1 MNIEAIDFLNRL
13 NESGAI
19 DYASYSHLHDLLTS
33 EEPEWEYGLEDLT
46 DYVETVPMYYGADEA
61 RERGAQYNP
70 PREVRR
76 RIKAGPW
83 EPVGS

>member
-33 EEPEWEYGLEDLT
+33 EEPEWEYGARDTSGRVMRGSKDFAYRSVQGNALPDLI
-46 DYVETVPMYYGADEA
+46 ETV
-61 RERGAQYNP
+61 
-70 PREVRR
+70 RR
-76 RIKAGPW
+76 LKAGPW
-83 EPVGS
+83 VPVES